1 MEDKFKFDESTRL
14 GRVLSRIF
22 GGDERNL
29 VNFSLGL
36 GIPAAIMASI
46 GLFMT
51 CTNIWMGIFAIVL
64 VAFCVWALYNALK
77 MYSNILK
84 DHD

>member
-36 GIPAAIMASI
+36 GIPAAVMTSI

-51 CTNIWMGIFAIVL
+51 CTNIWMVIFAIAL
-64 VAFCVWALYNALK
+64 VAFCIWALYNALK
-77 MYSNILK
+77 MYSNISK
-84 DHD
+84 